1 MKKTRLTLMYKQKKV
16 MAHVD
21 TVKETLVVVIY
32 STELKHRFRIREPA
46 YNEFLVDFFKFSV
59 ISSSCILMNDIA
71 FSTYIYRS

>member
-32 STELKHRFRIREPA
+32 STELKHRFGIREPA

>member
-1 MKKTRLTLMYKQKKV
+1 MYKQKKV

-59 ISSSCILMNDIA
+59 MSSSCILMNDIA
-71 FSTYIYRS
+71 FSTYICRS

>member
-1 MKKTRLTLMYKQKKV
+1 MYKQKKV

-32 STELKHRFRIREPA
+32 STELKHRFRIREPP